1 MKAECITQYKQLEGI
16 LDKGDIVE
24 IETVRTTE
32 DKIVSFKWIEDEK
45 GEHTYKGKKL
55 SRVPDTILPAGSY
68 KDYHFKSKNGEWY
81 SGKCMN
87 SFIGPKPMSEIF
99 KKL

>member
-24 IETVRTTE
+24 IETIKSTQDQIIVNKTVAPQPNRFQITE
-32 DKIVSFKWIEDEK
+32 DTVQ
-45 GEHTYKGKKL
+45 
-55 SRVPDTILPAGSY
+55 PAGSY
-68 KDYHFKSKNGEWY
+68 IDYKFKSKNGHY
-81 SGKCMN
+81 YTGTGITN
-87 SFIGPKPMSEIF
+87 RIGNKTLFDLF